1 MPTPCSRLSAA
12 ASDALRDVAKLPST
26 LPRGVP
32 VPPTPGLPP
41 NAMAAGT
48 RSIYSLA
55 ETTPTPLS
63 VWPTK
68 LGADVKRLAAND
80 KDDS

>member
-1 MPTPCSRLSAA
+1 
-12 ASDALRDVAKLPST
+12 
-26 LPRGVP
+26 
-32 VPPTPGLPP
+32 
-41 NAMAAGT
+41 MAAGT

-55 ETTPTPLS
+55 KTTPTPLT

-80 KDDS
+80 KDDA